1 MWAGSIHIRDMSL
14 TAFRN
19 VRVIGLVFGLLL
31 QGPATGQNAGGSGK
45 VTIPGAPIPPPGLVA
60 ILKKSKNSPDY
71 VFHDDALYQEF
82 VRISETNPTHGPTA
96 GVGDAGSFLAS
107 CVIKPVAEPAPDD
120 RPYFIASISR
130 RTSVG
135 KHGELSES
143 EVKSLYLIK
152 VQQTESTYRYHC
164 IGSYRETEN
173 LEKILLALRKA
184 AGNPPFK
191 KGSKDFDV
199 ADTAVSRG
207 FTDKALYEEI
217 SRIPEKYPKLADDEQ
232 ILDPDS
238 NSLASVYVHEN
249 PPQAPV
255 TQMRTGENWWNLQL
269 MEDKRMVLFQ
279 GRREGVSADFELRK
293 IGVFRATA
301 EWEKICHRIA
311 EKPKDSKK

>member
-1 MWAGSIHIRDMSL
+1 MSAGSIHSRKMSL
-14 TAFRN
+14 TSNRKIRLAVLALGF
-19 VRVIGLVFGLLL
+19 LL
-31 QGPATGQNAGGSGK
+31 QGPATGQNPEDAGKGTK
-45 VTIPGAPIPPPGLVA
+45 PGPPISPPGLVA

-82 VRISETNPTHGPTA
+82 VRISETKPDYGPTG

-107 CVIKPVAEPAPDD
+107 CVIKPAAQAAPDD

-143 EVKSLYLIK
+143 EVKSLYLFK
-152 VQQTESTYRYHC
+152 VQQSESTYRYHC

-191 KGSKDFDV
+191 RGSKDFDV

-207 FTDKALYEEI
+207 FTDKVLYEEI

-238 NSLASVYVHEN
+238 NSLASVYVHAD
-249 PPQAPV
+249 PPQAPA

-269 MEDKRMVLFQ
+269 MEDKRMALFQ

-301 EWEKICHRIA
+301 EWENICHRIA
-311 EKPKDSKK
+311 EKPKDSEK

>member
-1 MWAGSIHIRDMSL
+1 MSL
-14 TAFRN
+14 IAFRK
-19 VRVIGLVFGLLL
+19 VRLIGFVLGILL
-31 QGPATGQNAGGSGK
+31 QGPATGQNPEDSGK
-45 VTIPGAPIPPPGLVA
+45 GSKPGAPISPPGLVT

-82 VRISETNPTHGPTA
+82 VRISETKPDYGPTG

-107 CVIKPVAEPAPDD
+107 CVIKPVAQVAPDD

-135 KHGELSES
+135 KNGELSEA

-152 VQQTESTYRYHC
+152 VQKSESTFRYQC
-164 IGSYRETEN
+164 IGSYREPEN
-173 LEKILLALRKA
+173 LEKILQALRKS

-191 KGSKDFDV
+191 KGSKDFNV

-232 ILDPDS
+232 IQDPDS
-238 NSLASVYVHEN
+238 NSLASVFVH
-249 PPQAPV
+249 
-255 TQMRTGENWWNLQL
+255 
-269 MEDKRMVLFQ
+269 
-279 GRREGVSADFELRK
+279 ADPL
-293 IGVFRATA
+293 
-301 EWEKICHRIA
+301 
-311 EKPKDSKK
+311 